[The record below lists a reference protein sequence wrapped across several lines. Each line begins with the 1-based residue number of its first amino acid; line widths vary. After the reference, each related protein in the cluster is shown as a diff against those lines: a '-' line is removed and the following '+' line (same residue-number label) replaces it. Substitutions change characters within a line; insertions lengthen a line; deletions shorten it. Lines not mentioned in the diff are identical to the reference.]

1 MITSDLLMEEERYQL
16 YILQMLEIKKSTYC
30 SIDQL
35 CDLLEISKYK
45 VEKHIQMLQIE
56 MKEIEPDASIV
67 VEPTG
72 EVNLTGVTNLVLK
85 KIQLH
90 FLERSPYYLIIHNF
104 ITQEV
109 GVETQLE
116 ELHISR
122 SLAYKYQKYLKHLL
136 REEGFDLSK
145 NQVIGTE
152 FHLRS
157 FLFGFYYDVFNGIS
171 NPFPEHCKELASNII
186 HYLVSYH
193 DIALSKTKEHKLNF
207 FIAIWLTRLMQ
218 GHTVSE
224 EYVKVKNNSFKEYLV
239 RMIQTHFSID
249 KRFCDKE
256 VSYFFLFLSLE
267 DISHQF
273 MDEFLLKEVDQSAKA
288 HTQLFLQKLL
298 HDFGFDYLKL
308 ENSEAIVDGLLMI
321 NRKWLTYHFRETTF
335 VSKIQLKYFQEI
347 NPKFEN
353 LVGTFIDR
361 LDNKL
366 FVDSREKNKLY
377 YDYLF
382 FLITNIPIEKL
393 EEPIFV
399 YIDFS
404 HGTSYN
410 EYIRSMLLTLRSM
423 HIVYEEKLSSKT
435 QIYLSDFAIEGLSC
449 EQIIWKRPPTPDD
462 WGELGTLLI
471 KVRGEGHE

>member
-45 VEKHIQMLQIE
+45 VEKHIQALQIE
-56 MKEIEPDASIV
+56 ITMIEPNACIE

-72 EVNLTGVTNLVLK
+72 EVNLKGVTNLVLK
-85 KIQLH
+85 KMQLH
-90 FLERSPYYLIIHNF
+90 FLKKSPYYLIFHNF

-109 GVETQLE
+109 GVEAQLE
-116 ELHISR
+116 KLHISR
-122 SLAYKYQKYLKHLL
+122 SLAYKYQKYLKSLL
-136 REEGFDLSK
+136 KEEGFKLSK
-145 NQVIGTE
+145 NQIIGSE

-171 NPFPEHCKELASNII
+171 NPFPEKCKEITSKII
-186 HYLVSYH
+186 HYLVSYQN
-193 DIALSKTKEHKLNF
+193 ISISKTKEHKLNF
-207 FIAIWLTRLMQ
+207 FINIWLTRLTQ
-218 GHTVSE
+218 GHMISN
-224 EYVKVKNNSFKEYLV
+224 EYVSVKNDSFKDYLV
-239 RMIQTHFSID
+239 RMIQTHFSLD
-249 KRFCDKE
+249 KQICDKE

-267 DISHQF
+267 DISQQF
-273 MDEFLLKEVDQSAKA
+273 VDDFLLEEVDQFARRN
-288 HTQLFLQKLL
+288 TQNFLQKLL
-298 HDFGFDYLKL
+298 CDFNFDYLDL
-308 ENSEAIVDGLLMI
+308 ENSQTIFDGLLMI

-335 VSKIQLKYFQEI
+335 ISKIQLKYFQEI
-347 NPKFEN
+347 NPKFEY
-353 LVGTFIDR
+353 LVRSFIDG

-366 FVDSREKNKLY
+366 FVNSQEKNKLY

-382 FLITNIPIEKL
+382 FLITKIPIKKL

-410 EYIRSMLLTLRSM
+410 EYICSMLLTLRSM
-423 HIVYEEKLSSKT
+423 HIVYEEKLSSRT

-449 EQIIWKRPPTPDD
+449 EQMIWKRPPTPDD
-462 WGELGTLLI
+462 WGELGTLLLT
-471 KVRGEGHE
+471 VRGGNHG